1 MSLPSVLALGPAAV
15 CLLAWVGA
23 SRLLPARTLAG
34 QPPLLAFLTR
44 VAVGSIGVSLGV
56 LALGRIG
63 WLERPV
69 VVLATVV
76 LALVGVPT
84 ALHFV
89 RAVPTLRPRSW
100 PAAVFGGALAL
111 ALGVDLV
118 ASTAPA
124 TAADALRYHLELPR
138 QWLETGRMSDFYWLW
153 ESFSPFGIEALY
165 AQGLALGGDTVAGSL
180 NGILAALAALAVV
193 GLARELGAGSSVAAL
208 AGGGLFALQGV
219 VTWSATS
226 SFVELGLTFYAVLA
240 AWHALRYAARTGGRQ
255 AASLSGFLAGGAAGT
270 KYLGLAAA
278 AVVLGLLAPCLLR
291 RRAWNDALLTG
302 SLALVAGGP
311 WYLKNLLVTGNP
323 VYPLFFGGERVNDE
337 LRGELAALGHAYGV
351 GGSILRL
358 PLLPYDLL
366 AHGGA
371 FDRGE
376 YVGTAIFALAALT
389 LVLAR
394 FRPILWTLGGAL
406 VFTVLWWALSP
417 QARFLLPALGVL
429 AACGGVAVA
438 RLANRGRS
446 GWALVATGA
455 AVIVAVWAVPS
466 VALTR
471 HLLPVVVGA
480 ESKQAFVQRLTGTGD
495 ALRAIATVTSGP
507 VAFAGYDLTFHF
519 PGRVIQLNR
528 PEFSMAPGHA
538 NAERLASYGVRFLVV
553 QEPGEIQEVTPL
565 ADCLK
570 LVERFPA
577 SIVTSRAHLDRTPIV
592 LALYD
597 VTPCLGPT

>member
-1 MSLPSVLALGPAAV
+1 MSLPSVLALGPAVV
-15 CLLAWVGA
+15 CVLAWIGV
-23 SRLLPARTLAG
+23 SRLLPERALAG

-69 VVLATVV
+69 VVLATAG
-76 LALVGVPT
+76 LALVGLPP
-84 ALHFV
+84 ALRFA
-89 RAVPTLRPRSW
+89 RAMPGLRPRSW

-111 ALGVDLV
+111 ALGLDLV

-138 QWLETGRMSDFYWLW
+138 QWLETGRMSDLFWLW
-153 ESFSPFGIEALY
+153 ESFSPFGIESLY

-180 NGILAALAALAVV
+180 NGVFAVLAALTVV
-193 GLARELGAGSSVAAL
+193 GLARELGAGNPVAAL
-208 AGGGLFALQGV
+208 AGGALFALQGV

-226 SFVELGLTFYAVLA
+226 SFVELGLTFYVVLA
-240 AWHALRYAARTGGRQ
+240 AWHALRYATRTGGRQ
-255 AASLSGFLAGGAAGT
+255 AAAFSGFLAGGAAGT

-278 AVVLGLLAPCLLR
+278 AVVFGLLASCLLR
-291 RRAWNDALLTG
+291 RRAWIDGLLAG
-302 SLALVAGGP
+302 SLAFVAGGA
-311 WYLKNLLVTGNP
+311 WYVKNALVTGNP

-337 LRGELAALGHAYGV
+337 LRRELDALGHAYGV

-371 FDRGE
+371 FDRGQ
-376 YVGTAIFALAALT
+376 YVGTAIFALAALA

-394 FRPILWTLGGAL
+394 SRPVLWALGGAFA
-406 VFTVLWWALSP
+406 FTVLWWELSP
-417 QARFLLPALGVL
+417 QARFLLPVLGVL
-429 AACGGVAVA
+429 AACGGVAFA
-438 RLANRGRS
+438 RLATRGRS
-446 GWALVATGA
+446 GTVVAALVASVA
-455 AVIVAVWAVPS
+455 VAVWAVPS

-471 HLLPVVVGA
+471 QLLPVVVGA
-480 ESKQAFVQRLTGTGD
+480 ESKRAFVQRLTGTGD
-495 ALRAIATVTSGP
+495 ALDAIAAATSGP

-519 PGRVIQLNR
+519 PGRVIHLNR
-528 PEFSMAPGHA
+528 PEFSAAPGHA
-538 NAERLASYGVRFLVV
+538 NAARLASYGVRYLVV
-553 QEPGEIQEVTPL
+553 QEPSDIPEVASL

-570 LVERFPA
+570 PVERFPA
-577 SIVTSRAHLDRTPIV
+577 SLVTSRAHLDRTPVV

-597 VTPCLGPT
+597 VTPCL